1 MLVLLGSVTTSAVTV
16 ALCIKNLVIWLLAKD
31 AWRID
36 ITVEPSRRAQM
47 MTLKRAFLL
56 SKESAPKANAA
67 NEICHGGRALCNNAP
82 VQIAPPRATA
92 L

>member
-1 MLVLLGSVTTSAVTV
+1 
-16 ALCIKNLVIWLLAKD
+16 
-31 AWRID
+31 
-36 ITVEPSRRAQM
+36 M
-47 MTLKRAFLL
+47 MTLKRAFRL

-82 VQIAPPRATA
+82 AQIAPPRATA